1 MFRIFGRK
9 KNQNAPEPQPNAAP
23 SIPPLTPEQKTIKAM
38 QIIRGNMDDI
48 QKKQDV
54 IGSFKYRIDKL
65 TKENN
70 EYMIEAKQLK
80 EKNPK
85 DPRIAICVV

>member
-48 QKKQDV
+48 QKK
-54 IGSFKYRIDKL
+54 
-65 TKENN
+65 
-70 EYMIEAKQLK
+70 
-80 EKNPK
+80 
-85 DPRIAICVV
+85 